1 MEGEGEG
8 GAGRR
13 DEREWRVDWDWLMRF
28 FRVLRVVG
36 RSGGGGGGG
45 GGGMMGLVGEEWWWW
60 WLRLEWKKKGVGLGL
75 GFGGGGRKV
84 KDGGGGGGKRVR
96 GFMGSNFFLLWF
108 STSVYLYQHLGLS
121 SPFSKL
127 HRKNERK

>member
-1 MEGEGEG
+1 
-8 GAGRR
+8 
-13 DEREWRVDWDWLMRF
+13 MRF

-45 GGGMMGLVGEEWWWW
+45 GVMGLVEDERWW
-60 WLRLEWKKKGVGLGL
+60 WLRLEWKKKGVGLGLGLGL

-96 GFMGSNFFLLWF
+96 GFMGSQL
-108 STSVYLYQHLGLS
+108 LS
-121 SPFSKL
+121 SLVQYFCVFVSASGSIFFFVFQITQGKWE
-127 HRKNERK
+127 KIKES